1 MNLRDIPASI
11 IRILLSI
18 MIVVLGLFLFTKSII
33 YRFYIFPVAYS
44 LTAPIRSML
53 SFTPNLL
60 ALLVPIIVTSVLMI
74 NSILKMFSSKVESS
88 TRIFTGLIFLMVIL
102 SLINYS
108 DNELLKVWPNY
119 SNPSIDI
126 FYILSASASVVTI
139 HFILKYISSQDDLRN
154 LLEERDVDKKSVQK
168 YQIHSYGY
176 TILIGSTALFLSL
189 AVYFGS
195 NFVNDNYSFYL
206 SDPYQRIIFLV
217 IVIFSILVGV
227 YLFIDNLLYE
237 D

>member
-11 IRILLSI
+11 IRICLSI
-18 MIVVLGLFLFTKSII
+18 MIVVLGLLLFTKSIF

-44 LTAPIRSML
+44 LTAPIRPML

-60 ALLVPIIVTSVLMI
+60 ALLLPILVTSALMI
-74 NSILKMFSSKVESS
+74 NSVLKMFSSKVESS

-108 DNELLKVWPNY
+108 DNELLKVWPDY
-119 SNPSIDI
+119 SNPPIDV
-126 FYILSASASVVTI
+126 FYILLASAVVVTI
-139 HFILKYISSQDDLRN
+139 HFILKYISSQDNLRN
-154 LLEERDVDKKSVQK
+154 ILEEREVDKRSVQE

-176 TILIGSTALFLSL
+176 TVLIGGIALSL
-189 AVYFGS
+189 SIAVYLGS
-195 NFVNDNYSFYL
+195 KFVNENYSFYM
-206 SDPYQRIIFLV
+206 SDPYQRIIFIV
-217 IVIFSILVGV
+217 IVIFSILVAI

-237 D
+237 E